1 MTVPTAIP
9 FSAIKQG
16 QVFSNDLVLYFI
28 KVDVTSAVNLA
39 TGVLSTDLVPT
50 NLYTV
55 FPAAGLVLGT

>member
-9 FSAIKQG
+9 FSAISNG

-55 FPAAGLVLGT
+55 FPSAAIVLGT